1 MGKRV
6 SRTMRHIA
14 VVLVSVWLCASTG
27 EALRGMPLETLE
39 TAQGMRSCR
48 SISSSRLEAKNACSL
63 GDSSTGNPL
72 NVTYLNGSSITYL
85 NGSPAPFNPGH
96 HGWDV
101 NADWVQSG
109 PNHAECPIDREGGKQ
124 QTQGVWVT
132 HKSKN
137 VAQCQQEALDVG
149 ADYVS
154 FKGKQC
160 RVSKSCKNT
169 YQRTVGNKKITI
181 NEVPKQSTGWKIYAT
196 GLSCTVPTL
205 AKYPQATCNVVKCR
219 GPTQNNSVVAGD
231 LECDLFPRYTMNK
244 DLQRDLRGSTNNGL
258 DDSHTNMGRTSTG
271 ATCPDDLSSGLAYL
285 KHNDGWGIC
294 SGMGGQQAQK
304 ATNYYV
310 LPDNLSQGANGVISK
325 SGTRQ
330 VPGADKK
337 TGVIFVKRTRCDKK
351 GKCAV
356 FKSGFCIKCA
366 ANIWPSACAGST
378 GLGKGKN
385 CARRRTGV
393 PEELNTNANFQNV
406 QSTGKF
412 MQCCVLGRDKYPGG
426 ACPAATQQ
434 LGGAFKDGAL
444 KPEYEC
450 TNTEYLA
457 RAEAVIASA

>member
-1 MGKRV
+1 
-6 SRTMRHIA
+6 MRHIA

-132 HKSKN
+132 HESTN

-154 FKGKQC
+154 FKGTHC

-169 YQRTVGNKKITI
+169 YQRTDGNKKITI

-231 LECDLFPRYTMNK
+231 LECDLFPRYTKNPT
-244 DLQRDLRGSTNNGL
+244 QQENLRGSTVAADYVL
-258 DDSHTNMGRTSTG
+258 ATG
-271 ATCPDDLSSGLAYL
+271 ATCPDDLSSGFAYL

-294 SGMGGQQAQK
+294 SRMDGQQAQL
-304 ATNYYV
+304 ASNYYV
-310 LPDNLSQGANGVISK
+310 LPDKLSQGANGVISK

-330 VPGADKK
+330 VPGTDKR
-337 TGVIFVKRTRCDKK
+337 TGVIFVKRTRCDKN

-366 ANIWPSACAGST
+366 AVRTVKPDFFTDIWPSASVGST
-378 GLGKGKN
+378 GAGKGN
-385 CARRRTGV
+385 ARRRSGV
-393 PEELNTNANFQNV
+393 PEELNTNANYQNLD
-406 QSTGKF
+406 STAKF
-412 MQCCVLGRDKYPGG
+412 MTCCVLGKDKYLGKN
-426 ACPAATQQ
+426 CPAATRQ

-450 TNTEYLA
+450 TNPEYLA
-457 RAEAVIASA
+457 RADALIASA